1 MKLIDNWRESGK
13 LWSIQWALAVVAMNL
28 LASLLPLIEV
38 HVSVPVYAG
47 LNATAGALTIIF
59 RVLSQTPKPV

>member
-1 MKLIDNWRESGK
+1 MKLIDNWKESGK

-38 HVSVPVYAG
+38 HGYASVCRAERYCSCVDDH
-47 LNATAGALTIIF
+47 
-59 RVLSQTPKPV
+59 LSCSFSDT